1 MVIAIILCI
10 LALVLGI
17 LFCFFGYRYLRKLI
31 MGFGFLAGAITAYIL
46 LAPTT
51 STLVTIALSAVIGA
65 ATGAFLYYVYVAGI
79 FILGAIFGSSAV
91 CILCVLFGWNP
102 LSLTASILMVVCAIV
117 MGVMAVLH
125 RRSLGIICTAFTGGM
140 LTALL
145 CGFLIFDNPSS
156 LTVGGLIPA
165 LRGFFRE
172 ETYWVSLAGAGL
184 SAAGMLIQFFTTATP
199 RKGKRK

>member
-1 MVIAIILCI
+1 MIIAVILCI

-46 LAPTT
+46 LAPSF
-51 STLVTIALSAVIGA
+51 STLITIVLSVLIGA
-65 ATGAFLYYVYVAGI
+65 ATGALLYYVYVAGI
-79 FILGAIFGSSAV
+79 FLLGSIFGASSV
-91 CILCVLFGWNP
+91 CIVCVLFGWPP
-102 LSLTASILMVVCAIV
+102 LSLTASIFMVVAAIV

-145 CGFLIFDNPSS
+145 CGFLLFGEPSS
-156 LTVGGLIPA
+156 LSVSGLIPT

-172 ETYWVSLAGAGL
+172 ETYWVTLAGAGL

-199 RKGKRK
+199 RKGRK